1 MDLVLFHQG
10 CDRVKGLR
18 KPITLKIK
26 KMARQH
32 DSKLTGTVNNLIFYK
47 FRGEYYM
54 RAKPVSVK
62 RTRASVRSG
71 YNFGKASR
79 ISRQIRDIIQQINP
93 CKSDK
98 RMMYRFTGALNKYIG
113 WQEKQDP
120 ASPVRQNGLP
130 FIQGFQFNEQ
140 ADLSSIMAI
149 RVSISSSESGLM
161 EIRFAP
167 FVPGEALQAPYNT
180 DHISLKWVIT
190 STNLAT
196 VETGKPAMGEMRIP
210 YVHDLFQPPV
220 ISIPAIAKPDNMML
234 MVLAVQYMVNKK
246 NGIELLGDFKKLPC
260 GVVWAGRWK

>member
-1 MDLVLFHQG
+1 
-10 CDRVKGLR
+10 
-18 KPITLKIK
+18 
-26 KMARQH
+26 MARQR
-32 DSKLTGTVNNLIFYK
+32 DSKLVGTVGNLIFYNHLGDY
-47 FRGEYYM
+47 RM
-54 RAKPVSVK
+54 RTKPVSVK
-62 RTRASVRSG
+62 RSRASVHSG
-71 YNFGKASR
+71 LNFGKASK
-79 ISRQIRDIIQQINP
+79 ICRQIRNQIVTINP
-93 CKSDK
+93 SKSGS
-98 RMMYRFTGALNKYIG
+98 RAMCRFTGALNKYIG

-120 ASPVRQNGLP
+120 AFPVRQNGLP

-149 RVSISSSESGLM
+149 RVSITSSESGLM

-190 STNLAT
+190 STNFAT

-220 ISIPAIAKPDNMML
+220 ISIPALTKPDNMML

-246 NGIELLGDFKKLPC
+246 DGIQLLGDVKKLPC
-260 GVVWAGRWK
+260 GVIWAGRWK